1 MECPV
6 RTLPLAAWCY
16 HKDTFMQTDQERE
29 REAQGREIGRGQPA
43 SQYFTRHAMHPVDQT
58 DRKTPATAEQPSKGP
73 TEISGKKAG
82 LNMNVLFYQG
92 FYKSRLR
99 PQTCSTVG
107 AFNKYFKFGSWA
119 VSLSTACFL
128 VGVKYSSG
136 RSRVH
141 STLASLS

>member
-82 LNMNVLFYQG
+82 LNMNASIKAGSDPRHV
-92 FYKSRLR
+92 R
-99 PQTCSTVG
+99 P
-107 AFNKYFKFGSWA
+107 
-119 VSLSTACFL
+119 
-128 VGVKYSSG
+128 
-136 RSRVH
+136 
-141 STLASLS
+141 